1 MIILNSNQILNE
13 LLWSRFNKF
22 ASRSLFKKKKKK
34 KLMITIVVIQIKFKE
49 HIYKMD
55 IANKLTIIFHK
66 HSLKK
71 HGIVLI

>member
-1 MIILNSNQILNE
+1 
-13 LLWSRFNKF
+13 
-22 ASRSLFKKKKKK
+22 
-34 KLMITIVVIQIKFKE
+34 MITIVVIQIKFKE